1 MSASPLSETRLA
13 TLETRLGQLEDRLAI
28 LDLIASYGPAVDSRS
43 EEAVASLWAGD
54 GVYDFGGEPL
64 EGAAAVGRLVDLDTH
79 KGYVECGCAHVL
91 GLPMVTISGDTAVA
105 TGYSRV
111 YLHDAA
117 GGGWKVER
125 TSANRWEL
133 IRTGAGWKV
142 QRRVNRLLDGSAGA
156 RGLLHAGLVDAG
168 LAEDAQ

>member
-1 MSASPLSETRLA
+1 MSDNSSSETRLA
-13 TLETRLGQLEDRLAI
+13 ALEKRLDHLEDRLAI

-43 EEAVASLWAGD
+43 GGAVAALWAGD
-54 GVYDFGGEPL
+54 GVYDFGGAPL

-79 KGYVECGCAHVL
+79 KGYVERGCAHVL

-111 YLHDAA
+111 YLHD
-117 GGGWKVER
+117 GSGWKVER

-133 IRTGAGWKV
+133 IRTPAGWKV
-142 QRRVNRLLDGSAGA
+142 QNRVNRLLDGAAEA
-156 RGLLHAGLVDAG
+156 RALLHAGLVDAG
-168 LAEDAQ
+168 LAEDAR